1 MLFHTTRFFIFL
13 AVILVAFYTAPKPWR
28 RPILLVASYY
38 FYMCWIPKFILLLLF
53 LTVIDYIAARWIAS
67 TDAPRYRKVA
77 LIVSL
82 SANLGLL
89 GFFKYYNFFASNIAL
104 LAGRPADSFA
114 MSIILPLGISFH
126 TFQSMSYV
134 VDVYRREQAPIV
146 NPIVAFSTFA
156 AFRGQTPWLN
166 MWTRLV
172 LGYFVAVVAGLT
184 VRQFKPESILRK
196 GAVKIPSR
204 KRLAF
209 SVSPLPDG
217 AMNGFEATVPQK
229 LIAAVRMACDD
240 FIDTAI
246 YFMIGAGVAATFNT
260 AVDQQI
266 ILPLALEPTL
276 STVSMMAIALV
287 LTLCSTSDAFIA
299 ATFVSFPIF
308 ARMAFM
314 VFGPMF
320 DLKLFFLYSV
330 LFKKRFVIGLGIGLF
345 VLIGIICSRLLI
357 YVYAGQAL

>member
-1 MLFHTTRFFIFL
+1 MQAKYALMSWFTFTWQNFLFSFL
-13 AVILVAFYTAPKPWR
+13 ALAFEGLPFVLVGSLISGA
-28 RPILLVASYY
+28 
-38 FYMCWIPKFILLLLF
+38 
-53 LTVIDYIAARWIAS
+53 IAAFVPSKIITGILPKNGLLATLAS
-67 TDAPRYRKVA
+67 
-77 LIVSL
+77 
-82 SANLGLL
+82 GLL
-89 GFFKYYNFFASNIAL
+89 GLCFPVCECGIVPVVRRLINKGLPVSCGVTFMLAS
-104 LAGRPADSFA
+104 
-114 MSIILPLGISFH
+114 
-126 TFQSMSYV
+126 
-134 VDVYRREQAPIV
+134 PIV
-146 NPIVAFSTFA
+146 NPIVAFSTFS
-156 AFRGQTPWLN
+156 AFRGQAPWLN

-172 LGYFVAVVAGLT
+172 LGYLVAVVAGLT

-196 GAVKIPSR
+196 NAVKIPGR

-209 SVSPLPDG
+209 SISPLPDA
-217 AMNGFEATVPQK
+217 AMNGFEATFPQK

-246 YFMIGAGVAATFNT
+246 YFMIGAAVAATFNT

>member
-1 MLFHTTRFFIFL
+1 MSWFTFTWQNFLYSFL
-13 AVILVAFYTAPKPWR
+13 ALAFEGLPFVLIGSLISGAIAVFVPSKIITSMLPKNGF
-28 RPILLVASYY
+28 LATLAS
-38 FYMCWIPKFILLLLF
+38 
-53 LTVIDYIAARWIAS
+53 
-67 TDAPRYRKVA
+67 
-77 LIVSL
+77 
-82 SANLGLL
+82 GLL
-89 GFFKYYNFFASNIAL
+89 GLCFPVCECGIVPIVRRLINKGLPVSCGVTFMLAS
-104 LAGRPADSFA
+104 
-114 MSIILPLGISFH
+114 
-126 TFQSMSYV
+126 
-134 VDVYRREQAPIV
+134 PIV

-156 AFRGQTPWLN
+156 AFRGQSPWLN
-166 MWTRLV
+166 MAVRLI
-172 LGYFVAVVAGLT
+172 LGYLVAVSAGLV
-184 VRQFKPESILRK
+184 VRRLDPASILRT
-196 GAVKIPSR
+196 GAARIPTR

-209 SVSPLPDG
+209 SVTPLPDAESIG
-217 AMNGFEATVPQK
+217 IEASFQGK

-246 YFMIGAGVAATFNT
+246 YFMIGAAVAATFNT

-266 ILPLALEPTL
+266 ILPLSLQPTL
-276 STVSMMAIALV
+276 STFAMMAMASI

-345 VLIGIICSRLLI
+345 LFIGLICSRVLI
-357 YVYAGQAL
+357 YLYAGQIL

>member
-1 MLFHTTRFFIFL
+1 MSWFTFTWQNFLFSFL
-13 AVILVAFYTAPKPWR
+13 ALAFEGLPFVLVGSLISGGIAVFVPSKIITGFLPKNGV
-28 RPILLVASYY
+28 LAT
-38 FYMCWIPKFILLLLF
+38 LF
-53 LTVIDYIAARWIAS
+53 S
-67 TDAPRYRKVA
+67 
-77 LIVSL
+77 
-82 SANLGLL
+82 GLL
-89 GFFKYYNFFASNIAL
+89 GLCFPVCECGIVPVVRRLIDKGLPVSCGVTFM
-104 LAGRPADSFA
+104 LA
-114 MSIILPLGISFH
+114 
-126 TFQSMSYV
+126 
-134 VDVYRREQAPIV
+134 APIV

-156 AFRGQTPWLN
+156 AFRGQSPWLN
-166 MWTRLV
+166 MCTRLV
-172 LGYFVAVVAGLT
+172 LGYLVSVAAGLA

-196 GAVKIPSR
+196 GAMKIPAR

-209 SVSPLPDG
+209 SVSPLPDA
-217 AMNGFEATVPQK
+217 AMNGFEATFPQK
-229 LIAAVRMACDD
+229 LIATVRMACDD

-246 YFMIGAGVAATFNT
+246 YFMVGAAVAATFNT

-266 ILPLALEPTL
+266 ILPLALNPTL
-276 STVSMMAIALV
+276 STISMMAIALV

-345 VLIGIICSRLLI
+345 VLIGLICSRLLI

>member
-1 MLFHTTRFFIFL
+1 MSWFTFTWQNFLFSFL
-13 AVILVAFYTAPKPWR
+13 ALAFEGLPFVLVGSLISGAIAVFVPSKIITGVLPKNGF
-28 RPILLVASYY
+28 LATLAS
-38 FYMCWIPKFILLLLF
+38 
-53 LTVIDYIAARWIAS
+53 
-67 TDAPRYRKVA
+67 
-77 LIVSL
+77 
-82 SANLGLL
+82 GLL
-89 GFFKYYNFFASNIAL
+89 GLCFPVCECGIVPVVRRLINKGLPVSCGVTFMLAS
-104 LAGRPADSFA
+104 
-114 MSIILPLGISFH
+114 
-126 TFQSMSYV
+126 
-134 VDVYRREQAPIV
+134 PIV

-156 AFRGQTPWLN
+156 AFRGQAPWLN
-166 MWTRLV
+166 MSIRLV
-172 LGYFVAVVAGLT
+172 VGYFVAVVAGLT
-184 VRQFKPESILRK
+184 VGQFKPESILRK
-196 GAVKIPSR
+196 GAVKIPAR

-209 SVSPLPDG
+209 SVSPLPDAATNDA
-217 AMNGFEATVPQK
+217 AMNGFEATFSENI
-229 LIAAVRMACDD
+229 IAAVRMACDD

-246 YFMIGAGVAATFNT
+246 YFMIGAAVAATFNT

-330 LFKKRFVIGLGIGLF
+330 LFRKRFVIGLGIGLF
-345 VLIGIICSRLLI
+345 VLVGIICSRLLI